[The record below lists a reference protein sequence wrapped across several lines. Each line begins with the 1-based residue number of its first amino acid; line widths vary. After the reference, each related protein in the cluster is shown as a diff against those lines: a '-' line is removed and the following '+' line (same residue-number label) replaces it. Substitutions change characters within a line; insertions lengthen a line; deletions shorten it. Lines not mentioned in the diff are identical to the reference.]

1 MAVFY
6 WDFSKA
12 FDKVL
17 KLFWIEK
24 NNIEGKALNWI
35 MNWWLKDRREQTVL
49 NGFFSGWSAVESGVP
64 QGSMLGS
71 LVIVLSMIFMTEL
84 TF

>member
-1 MAVFY
+1 
-6 WDFSKA
+6 
-12 FDKVL
+12 
-17 KLFWIEK
+17 
-24 NNIEGKALNWI
+24 
-35 MNWWLKDRREQTVL
+35 MNWWLKDRRQETVL